1 MMVILRVIRVGR
13 ILKKSSGHK
22 NTRPVPGSTV
32 GLIMLSVWLCNDVL
46 LPFAICHLP
55 FAIGIAFAA
64 LLSLAVL
71 LAAWWYLAGRYG
83 VNGSM

>member
-46 LPFAICHLP
+46 LPFAI
-55 FAIGIAFAA
+55 GIAFAA